1 LKGPRATTLAV
12 VGAGWAGLAA
22 AVRAVEQGYR
32 VTLYDMAA
40 RPGGRAREVMHGDV
54 PLDNGQH
61 ILIGAYR
68 ETLALMR
75 TVGADP
81 DALFDRRPLAL
92 VDPHGHGLALSA
104 GPPVLAFV
112 RAVVALRSWSLSERA
127 ALLAAALRWRLAG
140 FSAPESQ
147 SVAGLTSD
155 LPRRVRAELIDPLC
169 VAALNTPSERA
180 SAQIFLRVLRDALF
194 SGPGAADLLLPR
206 VPLSA
211 LLPTPASRWLQQ
223 QGATLRWTARVQQI
237 EPAPDTRWRVDGESF
252 DTVLLACSAHEAARL
267 ARPVAARWAETA
279 AAFDYE
285 PIITVYLRSPG
296 ERLPSPM
303 VALHAGPD
311 APAQF
316 AFDLGALDPSGARG
330 GLFAFVIS
338 GAKAWVE
345 AGLDVAALAT
355 LRQAQG
361 AFASIRWQAVRAI
374 AERRATFLCTPG
386 LARPVTQI
394 APAFAAA
401 GDYIVG
407 PYPATLEG
415 AVRSALKALDALGLR
430 NP

>member
-1 LKGPRATTLAV
+1 
-12 VGAGWAGLAA
+12 
-22 AVRAVEQGYR
+22 
-32 VTLYDMAA
+32 
-40 RPGGRAREVMHGDV
+40 MHGDV

-194 SGPGAADLLLPR
+194 SGAGSADLLLPR
-206 VPLSA
+206 VSLSA
-211 LLPTPASRWLQQ
+211 LLPEPATRWLAS
-223 QGATLRWTARVQQI
+223 QGVALHWGHRVQRI
-237 EPAPDTRWRVDGESF
+237 EPGWRVDGEPF
-252 DTVLLACSAHEAARL
+252 DAVLLACTVAEAVRL
-267 ARPVAARWAETA
+267 AAPVVPAWAAQA
-279 AAFDYE
+279 ALFEYE
-285 PIITVYLRSPG
+285 PIVTVYLQSARSRWP
-296 ERLPSPM
+296 RPM
-303 VALHAGPD
+303 VALASD
-311 APAQF
+311 ENRPAQF
-316 AFDLGALDPSGARG
+316 AFDLGTLDATGRREGIFAFVVSGARR
-330 GLFAFVIS
+330 
-338 GAKAWVE
+338 WVE
-345 AGLDVAALAT
+345 RGAQACGEAV
-355 LRQAQG
+355 LRQALEGFPAG
-361 AFASIRWQAVRAI
+361 AWAVPPTVARVLT
-374 AERRATFLCTPG
+374 ERRATFLCTPELQRPPTLVARG
-386 LARPVTQI
+386 L
-394 APAFAAA
+394 AAA
-401 GDYIVG
+401 GDYVNG
-407 PYPATLEG
+407 PYPSTLEG
-415 AVRSALKALDALGLR
+415 AVRAGITGLQSLH
-430 NP
+430 PVLS